1 MGILRTKTIEP
12 ATGSTLTL
20 GASGDTITVSSDS
33 IKANTFKD
41 AGGNTLFTSDGA
53 GTLSSVNSG
62 LAGGG
67 YTLLETADVDGA
79 SVTWARFT
87 TLHTRGYDEL
97 VFVFTDVNPDN
108 DGVEYQVNFSIDGGA
123 NYLAPKTTTFF
134 FAEHGENDS
143 GGAVAYQ
150 TARDLAQATGWQDL
164 GVDLGN
170 GADECCAGILHL
182 FNPASTTYVKHF
194 YATVS
199 EYHQNNLAGTCYV
212 SGYLNTTSVI
222 TDIAL
227 ACNSGAHKAYVQMYG
242 IE

>member
-1 MGILRTKTIEP
+1 M
-12 ATGSTLTL
+12 
-20 GASGDTITVSSDS
+20 
-33 IKANTFKD
+33 
-41 AGGNTLFTSDGA
+41 
-53 GTLSSVNSG
+53 
-62 LAGGG
+62 
-67 YTLLETADVDGA
+67 
-79 SVTWARFT
+79 
-87 TLHTRGYDEL
+87 
-97 VFVFTDVNPDN
+97 FTDVNPDN

-194 YATVS
+194 YGTFPNLHGS
-199 EYHQNNLAGTCYV
+199 EYLWIQYV
-212 SGYLNTTSVI
+212 GGYFNTTDNIDAIDFKMSTGNIDSGVI
-222 TDIAL
+222 KL
-227 ACNSGAHKAYVQMYG
+227 YG
-242 IE
+242 ISKS